1 MKPMLQNAMNTLTTV
16 TRLLDEREFRLKTK
30 DSEIFGRIVSAL
42 KSGDSPRAKMLA
54 SELSELRKTEKTVMK
69 SRLAFNAIVLRM
81 ETVKDLGDF
90 NYIMG
95 PAIAV
100 AASLQ
105 KQLAKVMPE
114 ASGTIS
120 DSFAS
125 LQQTM
130 SEAGQLTGGSFNVSL
145 ANEEAESI
153 IREAAAAAEA
163 QAKEKFPEVPSRIRQ
178 LESGT

>member
-1 MKPMLQNAMNTLTTV
+1 MLQNAMNTLTTV
-16 TRLLDEREFRLKTK
+16 TRLLDEREYRLKSR
-30 DSEIFGRIVSAL
+30 DGELFGKIVSSL
-42 KSGDSPRAKMLA
+42 KAGDSPRAKMLA

-69 SRLAFNAIVLRM
+69 AKLAFNAILLRM

-90 NYIMG
+90 NFIMG

-100 AASLQ
+100 AGTLQ
-105 KQLAKVMPE
+105 KQLALVMPE

-120 DSFAS
+120 ESFAS

-130 SEAGQLTGGSFNVSL
+130 SEAGQLTGGSVNVSL
-145 ANEEAESI
+145 ANEEAENI
-153 IREAAAAAEA
+153 IREAAAAAEE
-163 QAKEKFPEVPSRIRQ
+163 QAKQKFPEVPSRIRQ

>member
-1 MKPMLQNAMNTLTTV
+1 MLQNAMNTLTTV
-16 TRLLDEREFRLKTK
+16 TRLLDDREYRLKNK
-30 DSEIFGRIVSAL
+30 DAEVFGKIVSAL
-42 KSGDSPRAKMLA
+42 KANDSSRAKMLA

-69 SRLAFNAIVLRM
+69 SKLAFNAIVLRM

-90 NYIMG
+90 NYILG

-100 AASLQ
+100 AATLQ

-120 DSFAS
+120 DSFSS

-130 SEAGQLTGGSFNVSL
+130 SEAGQLTGSSFNVSL

-153 IREAAAAAEA
+153 IREAAAAAEE
-163 QAKEKFPEVPSRIRQ
+163 QARQKFPEVPSRVRQ

>member
-1 MKPMLQNAMNTLTTV
+1 MLQNAMNTLTTV
-16 TRLLDEREFRLKTK
+16 TRLLDEREYRLKTK
-30 DSEIFGRIVSAL
+30 DAELFSRIVSAL
-42 KSGDSPRAKMLA
+42 KANDSARAKMIA

-69 SRLAFNAIVLRM
+69 SKLAFNAIVLRM

-100 AASLQ
+100 AATLQ

-130 SEAGQLTGGSFNVSL
+130 TEAGQLTGGSFNVSL
-145 ANEEAESI
+145 ANEEAENI
-153 IREAAAAAEA
+153 IREAAAAAEE
-163 QAKEKFPEVPSRIRQ
+163 QAKQKFPEVPSRIKQ
-178 LESGT
+178 LEPGT

>member
-1 MKPMLQNAMNTLTTV
+1 MNTLATV

-30 DSEIFGRIVSAL
+30 DGEIFSKIVGAV
-42 KSGDSPRAKMLA
+42 KANDHARARMLA
-54 SELSELRKTEKTVMK
+54 SELAELRKTEKTVIK
-69 SRLAFNAIVLRM
+69 SKLAFNAIALRM
-81 ETVKDLGDF
+81 ETVKDIGDF
-90 NYIMG
+90 NVIMG
-95 PAIAV
+95 PALAV

-114 ASGTIS
+114 ATGTLS

-130 SEAGQLTGGSFNVSL
+130 TEAGELSGGSFNVSL

-153 IREAAAAAEA
+153 MREAAVKAEE
-163 QAKEKFPEVPSRIRQ
+163 QARQRFPEVPSGVRQ
-178 LESGT
+178 LETET

>member
-30 DSEIFGRIVSAL
+30 DAEIFGKIVTAL
-42 KSGDSPRAKMLA
+42 KANDRPRAKMLA

-69 SRLAFNAIVLRM
+69 SKLAFNAIILRM

-90 NYIMG
+90 NSIIG
-95 PAIAV
+95 PTIAV
-100 AASLQ
+100 AGALQ

-114 ASGTIS
+114 ASGTIN
-120 DSFAS
+120 DSFVS

-130 SEAGQLTGGSFNVSL
+130 TEAGQLTGGSLNVSL
-145 ANEEAESI
+145 ANEEAEGI
-153 IREAAAAAEA
+153 MREAAAAAEL
-163 QAKEKFPEVPSRIRQ
+163 QAKEKFPEVPSRIRE
-178 LESGT
+178 LEPGT

>member
-1 MKPMLQNAMNTLTTV
+1 MLQNAMNTLTTV
-16 TRLLDEREFRLKTK
+16 TRLLDDREYRLKTK
-30 DSEIFGRIVSAL
+30 DAEVFGKIVSAL
-42 KSGDSPRAKMLA
+42 KANDSARAKMLA
-54 SELSELRKTEKTVMK
+54 SELSELRKTEKTVIK
-69 SRLAFNAIVLRM
+69 SKLAFNAIILRM

-100 AASLQ
+100 AAALQ
-105 KQLAKVMPE
+105 KQLARVMPE
-114 ASGTIS
+114 ASGTIN

-130 SEAGQLTGGSFNVSL
+130 SEAGQLTGGSLNVSL

-153 IREAAAAAEA
+153 IREAAAAAEE
-163 QAKEKFPEVPSRIRQ
+163 QAKSKFPEVPSRVRQ
-178 LESGT
+178 LEAGT

>member
-1 MKPMLQNAMNTLTTV
+1 LKPMLQNAMNTLTTV
-16 TRLLDEREFRLKTK
+16 TRLLDDREYRLKIK
-30 DSEIFGRIVSAL
+30 DAEIFSKIVNAL
-42 KSGDSPRAKMLA
+42 KANDSSRAKMLA
-54 SELSELRKTEKTVMK
+54 SELAELRKTEKTVMK
-69 SRLAFNAIVLRM
+69 SKLAFNAIFLRM

-100 AASLQ
+100 AATLQ

-120 DSFAS
+120 ESFAS
-125 LQQTM
+125 LQQTV
-130 SEAGQLTGGSFNVSL
+130 SEAGGLSGGSFNVSL

-153 IREAAAAAEA
+153 IREAAAAAEE
-163 QAKEKFPEVPSRIRQ
+163 QAKTKFPEVPSRIRQ